1 MIQMSRPDPD
11 LSLADR
17 LLWLERNLVEMI
29 EQHIQLTESVHK
41 LLKSWSRQ
49 MSESIPTEASVLAV
63 KCPYCGANP
72 DSPCSGIRDGYQGK
86 PRKLGPH
93 PERVRA
99 AKENSDA

>member
-41 LLKSWSRQ
+41 LLKFMVQ
-49 MSESIPTEASVLAV
+49 EDE
-63 KCPYCGANP
+63 
-72 DSPCSGIRDGYQGK
+72 
-86 PRKLGPH
+86 
-93 PERVRA
+93 
-99 AKENSDA
+99 